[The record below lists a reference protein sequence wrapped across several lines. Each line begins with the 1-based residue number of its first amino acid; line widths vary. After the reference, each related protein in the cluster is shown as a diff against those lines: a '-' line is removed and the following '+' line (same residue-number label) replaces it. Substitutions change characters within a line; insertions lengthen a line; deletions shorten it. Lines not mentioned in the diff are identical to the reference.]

1 MRPYVLLF
9 TILCSPV
16 FSQQLVG
23 TVEKIDKDQ
32 LQVRARDGLVTLR
45 SDAST
50 VVAKW
55 KKSNDLSLLAVG
67 DEVRI
72 NYYGQDD
79 KLTAVNVCAKVAVS
93 GTIKQTAS
101 NHFVISTDD
110 LASADRKSGVFVFL
124 NQPTKLGV
132 GREELKV
139 GRRVHV
145 TGWDSGDGV
154 VEAEKVAFN

>member
-1 MRPYVLLF
+1 MRPCALLF
-9 TILCSPV
+9 TILCLPA

-32 LQVRARDGLVTLR
+32 LQVRGREGLLTFQAN
-45 SDAST
+45 AST
-50 VVAKW
+50 VVAKVR
-55 KKSNDLSLLAVG
+55 KSNDLSVLVVG

-72 NYYGQDD
+72 NYYGQDT
-79 KLTAVNVCAKVAVS
+79 LTAVNICAKVAVS
-93 GTIKQTAS
+93 GTIRQTAS
-101 NHFVISTDD
+101 NHMTISTDEV
-110 LASADRKSGVFVFL
+110 ASADRKGGVFVFL
-124 NQPTKLGV
+124 NSPTKLGV

-154 VEAEKVAFN
+154 VEAEKVVLD